1 MRSLPRSFRAP
12 LRALVMFLP
21 LLLPGCASTDV
32 AWIPA
37 ASWKVPSADEN
48 ALRQQYPGAGA
59 IHLVDE
65 ARMEIFGQG
74 EVGFSEFTHH
84 RATRI
89 LTAAGH
95 RHAYVVI
102 PYGEGNTVTGLTART
117 ITPDGAVVPLDP
129 ANVFD
134 VSLYPSFIFFSDQ
147 RAKIF
152 TMPAVENGSVV
163 EYSYGVTVRGRTLWH
178 GWSFQADVPVLRS
191 SFTLVRPAEWEVDHR
206 LYGTSVVPR
215 ETRAPQGFKTA
226 TEWTLHAVSPL
237 TAEAAMPSVRERS
250 IRLAVAPLGFR
261 AWDDVAHWYDGLTR
275 ARMRPGA
282 ASRARLASILEG
294 AESEK
299 DKLRRIY
306 EWVRD
311 NVRYVAVEIGIG
323 GFQPHDA
330 NEVCANLYGDC
341 KDMAGLLCML
351 GREAGLQVDPVLVS
365 TWQNGPPDTTLPSP
379 LQFNHVIAYS
389 RSAGIWMDATDK
401 GAPFGQLPWYD
412 QGLPVLVVGADGRAE
427 IRTTPRSPV
436 DAQAM
441 ALFWDVQ
448 LGSNGAARVH
458 GRTVFTGVVA
468 AELRDELFYRDPP
481 GQRRWME
488 SYLAARCPGIL
499 LDSMQISGLD
509 PPADTLE
516 LEYAF
521 ATPVFATSRGG
532 TIILR
537 PGLLHASELPDHFRS
552 RERTSPV
559 RLRFGMVTDTKILL
573 RGAGPLTTEA
583 VSDSV
588 RSSYGSARRAC
599 TATNGVVTY
608 ENRLRLNGE
617 DVPPAS
623 YPLFQ
628 AFLDSVRAM
637 DLRETQITGAR

>member
-1 MRSLPRSFRAP
+1 
-12 LRALVMFLP
+12 MFLT
-21 LLLPGCASTDV
+21 LLLSACASTDV

-37 ASWKVPSADEN
+37 ASWKVPSTDEH

-102 PYGEGNTVTGLTART
+102 PYGEGNTVTGLKART
-117 ITPDGAVVPLDP
+117 ITPEGTVVPLDP

-191 SFTLVRPAEWEVDHR
+191 TFILVRPAEWEVDHR

-226 TEWTLHAVSPL
+226 TEWTLRAVAPL
-237 TAEAAMPSVRERS
+237 AAEAAMPSVRERS
-250 IRLAVAPLGFR
+250 IRLAIAPLGFR
-261 AWDDVAHWYDGLTR
+261 TWNDVAHWYDGLAQ
-275 ARMRPGA
+275 ARMRPDA
-282 ASRARLASILEG
+282 ASRARLASVLQG
-294 AESEK
+294 ANDEQE
-299 DKLRRIY
+299 KLRRIY

-330 NEVCANLYGDC
+330 NDVCANLYGDC

-379 LQFNHVIAYS
+379 LQFNHVIAYA

-412 QGLPVLVVGADGRAE
+412 QGLPVVVVGTDGRAE
-427 IRTTPRSPV
+427 VRSTPRSPV
-436 DAQAM
+436 DNQAA
-441 ALFWDVQ
+441 ALFWDAQ
-448 LGSNGAARVH
+448 LGSNGSAQVR

-468 AELRDELFYRDPP
+468 AELRDELFARDPP

-488 SYLAARCPGIL
+488 SYLAARCPGIR
-499 LDSMQISGLD
+499 LDTLKIRGLD

-516 LEYAF
+516 LAYVF
-521 ATPVFATSRGG
+521 ATPVFATPRGE
-532 TIILR
+532 TLILR
-537 PGLLHASELPDHFRS
+537 PGLFHASELPDVFRA
-552 RERTSPV
+552 RARTLPV
-559 RLRFGMVTDTKILL
+559 RLRFGMVTDTQLL
-573 RGAGPLTTEA
+573 VRGAGPLHTEDVA
-583 VSDSV
+583 DSV
-588 RSSYGSARRAC
+588 GSSYGSSRLSC

-608 ENRLRLNGE
+608 ESRLRLNGD
-617 DVPPAS
+617 DVSPAS

-637 DLRETQITGAR
+637 DLRETQITGVR

>member
-21 LLLPGCASTDV
+21 LLLPGCASTNV

-37 ASWKVPSADEN
+37 ASWQVPSSDEN

-89 LTAAGH
+89 LTAAGQ

-102 PYGEGNTVTGLTART
+102 PYGEGNTVTSLTAST
-117 ITPDGAVVPLDP
+117 ITPDGTVVPLDP

-134 VSLYPSFIFFSDQ
+134 VSLYPASSSSPTSGQ
-147 RAKIF
+147 RSSRCPLWRTA
-152 TMPAVENGSVV
+152 AVV

-226 TEWTLHAVSPL
+226 TEWTLHAVAPL

-261 AWDDVAHWYDGLTR
+261 TWDDVAHWYDGLTR
-275 ARMRPGA
+275 TRMRPGA
-282 ASRARLASILEG
+282 ASRARLASMLQG
-294 AESEK
+294 AESETE
-299 DKLRRIY
+299 KLRRIY

-330 NEVCANLYGDC
+330 DEVCAKLYGDC
-341 KDMAGLLCML
+341 KDMADFSACWPRGGDA
-351 GREAGLQVDPVLVS
+351 GRPALVS

-379 LQFNHVIAYS
+379 LQFNHVIAYA

-427 IRTTPRSPV
+427 VRTTARSPA
-436 DAQAM
+436 DAQTA
-441 ALFWDVQ
+441 ALLWDVQ
-448 LGSNGAARVH
+448 VGSNGSARVR

-481 GQRRWME
+481 GRRRWME
-488 SYLAARCPGIL
+488 TYLAARCPGIL
-499 LDSMQISGLD
+499 LDTMNISGLD
-509 PPADTLE
+509 SPADTLE
-516 LEYAF
+516 LTYAF
-521 ATPVFATSRGG
+521 ATPVFATSRGE
-532 TIILR
+532 TLILR
-537 PGLLHASELPDHFRS
+537 PGLLHASELPDHFRA
-552 RERTSPV
+552 RERTVPV

-588 RSSYGSARRAC
+588 RSGYGSARRAC
-599 TATNGVVTY
+599 TAANGVVTY
-608 ENRLRLNGE
+608 ESRLRLGGE

-637 DLRETQITGAR
+637 DLRETQITGVR